1 MCGRQIKPLNF
12 SEDKICKIECSKME
26 ILSRKQ
32 EDEDLLPRH
41 SFMDV
46 RVNRELLLAKKWSI
60 PSSNPDSVKWDCWA
74 WETVL
79 TFLENYSCF
88 LHITWLSFHNCFS
101 IAWPLTASINYRAMF
116 QGTSAKSPNGVD
128 IVVLQSCIID
138 LNTQTIFV
146 TISKEIKNVMK
157 LLKLSLDLC
166 RLPELNKI

>member
-1 MCGRQIKPLNF
+1 
-12 SEDKICKIECSKME
+12 
-26 ILSRKQ
+26 
-32 EDEDLLPRH
+32 
-41 SFMDV
+41 
-46 RVNRELLLAKKWSI
+46 
-60 PSSNPDSVKWDCWA
+60 
-74 WETVL
+74 
-79 TFLENYSCF
+79 
-88 LHITWLSFHNCFS
+88 
-101 IAWPLTASINYRAMF
+101 MF